1 MFVPTRPLCSGNH
14 VTGMSIEGSMIMFM
28 APAPICREC
37 KFENCLNPLF
47 DSSKILW
54 QNTNHSVGE
63 ANSWNSQAKSEV
75 GEDWSECEEE
85 RSKNQTASSDILY
98 FAKTIH
104 KHKHFIFWVGGK

>member
-1 MFVPTRPLCSGNH
+1 M
-14 VTGMSIEGSMIMFM
+14 TGMSIEGSMIMFM

-75 GEDWSECEEE
+75 GEEWSECEEE